1 MLLSS
6 LGVRTSSFGILPAV
20 KRLLILIL
28 FFGTCAFAAS
38 GSFVGQV
45 VNGPN
50 ADAGKK
56 WVFVQSKKGAT
67 RKVEIS
73 SAKIVFDDDV
83 PKKDRTAKPEDAIK
97 EGAQVRVT
105 ASQDSSGEWKASE
118 VEILRA
124 AEQ

>member
-1 MLLSS
+1 MKKLL
-6 LGVRTSSFGILPAV
+6 V
-20 KRLLILIL
+20 LILL
-28 FFGTCAFAAS
+28 FSAGVFAAG

-73 SAKIVFDDDV
+73 SAKVVFDDDV
-83 PKKDRTAKPEDAIK
+83 QKKDRTAKPEDAIK

-118 VEILRA
+118 VEILKSGD
-124 AEQ
+124 

>member
-1 MLLSS
+1 MSAS
-6 LGVRTSSFGILPAV
+6 YSAV
-20 KRLLILIL
+20 KKLISFIVLMA
-28 FFGTCAFAAS
+28 TVAYAAS

-73 SAKIVFDDDV
+73 SAKVVFDDDV

-118 VEILRA
+118 VEILRG
-124 AEQ
+124 AER

>member
-1 MLLSS
+1 MLFSS
-6 LGVRTSSFGILPAV
+6 AV
-20 KRLLILIL
+20 
-28 FFGTCAFAAS
+28 FASS

-56 WVFVQSKKGAT
+56 WVFVQSQKGAT

-73 SAKIVFDDDV
+73 SAKIVFDRDV
-83 PKKDRTAKPEDAIK
+83 PKSQRTAKPEDAVK
-97 EGAQVRVT
+97 EGTQVRVT
-105 ASQDSSGEWKASE
+105 ATQDNDGEWKASE
-118 VEILRA
+118 IQILRG

>member
-1 MLLSS
+1 MKNML
-6 LGVRTSSFGILPAV
+6 RCAV
-20 KRLLILIL
+20 LLVAV
-28 FFGTCAFAAS
+28 TAMAAS

-73 SAKIVFDDDV
+73 SAKVIFDEDV
-83 PKKDRTAKPEDAIK
+83 AKKDRNVKPEDAIK
-97 EGAQVRVT
+97 EGAQIRVT

-118 VEILRA
+118 VQILRG

>member
-1 MLLSS
+1 MKKACL
-6 LGVRTSSFGILPAV
+6 AV
-20 KRLLILIL
+20 FL
-28 FFGTCAFAAS
+28 FMSVAAMAAS

-56 WVFVQSKKGAT
+56 WVFVQSPKGAT

-73 SAKIVFDDDV
+73 SAKVVFNEDV
-83 PKKDRTAKPEDAIK
+83 PKKEQTAKPEDAVK

-105 ASQDSSGEWKASE
+105 ASQDNEGEWKATE
-118 VEILRA
+118 VEILQA